1 MLFRNFKKEVG
12 IDVVNISR
20 FEQFTEDKSHH
31 FLQKIFTSYELD
43 YCFLHEDAAPHLA
56 GIFAAKEA
64 ISKALG
70 TENFP
75 FICIEIRHRKDG
87 KPDGYK
93 DGERLSVSVSIAHTS
108 TIATAVAIA

>member
-1 MLFRNFKKEVG
+1 MFFKNSKKEIGVD
-12 IDVVNISR
+12 IVDISR
-20 FEQFTEDKSHH
+20 FEQFTKDKSHH
-31 FLQKIFTSYELD
+31 FLQKTFTSFELD
-43 YCFLHEDAAPHLA
+43 HCFLYKDTAPHLA

-87 KPDGYK
+87 KPEGYK
-93 DGERLSVSVSIAHTS
+93 DGKRLSASVSIAHTS

>member
-31 FLQKIFTSYELD
+31 FLQKTFTSYELD
-43 YCFLHEDAAPHLA
+43 YCFLHKDAAPHLA

-70 TENFP
+70 IEKFP

-93 DGERLSVSVSIAHTS
+93 DGKRLSVSVSIAHTS